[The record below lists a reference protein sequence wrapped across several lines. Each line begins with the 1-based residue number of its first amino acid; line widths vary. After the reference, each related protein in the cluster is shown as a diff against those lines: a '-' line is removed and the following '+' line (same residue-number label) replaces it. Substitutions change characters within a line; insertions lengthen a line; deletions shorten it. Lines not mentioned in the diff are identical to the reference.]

1 MNNAISK
8 AAKQARK
15 AKDTYDA
22 SMINVINSAE
32 FEEDKQAAVLYM
44 VDQLI
49 SHISDHCDNSIL
61 IEALKGL
68 VSVELAFNDPNER
81 AKLTAMTDIRMNI
94 DRDLDELK
102 EWIADKK
109 SEIE

>member
-8 AAKQARK
+8 VAKQARK
-15 AKDTYDA
+15 ARDSYDA
-22 SMINVINSAE
+22 AMINAINAAE
-32 FEEDKQAAVLYM
+32 YEEGRQAAALYM
-44 VDQLI
+44 VDHLI
-49 SHISDHCDNSIL
+49 SHMSEHGDNSIL

-68 VSVELAFNDPNER
+68 VSVELAFNDDNQS
-81 AKLTAMTDIRMNI
+81 AKITAQTDIRMNI

-109 SEIE
+109 SELE